1 MDVDEPEDA
10 AMVCKAC
17 PEFSASFVS
26 SDTSGGVLTGI
37 AAVSANDIWAVGY
50 TTDPTTGF
58 ERTLTEHFDGTSW
71 TIVASPNATTGHNTL
86 AGVTALTDGTV
97 VAVGTAGFQDTG
109 NTNGLVL
116 QK

>member
-1 MDVDEPEDA
+1 MAKRLSHQHSD
-10 AMVCKAC
+10 C
-17 PEFSASFVS
+17 PEFLASFVARA
-26 SDTSGGVLTGI
+26 TSGGVLTGI